1 MTNKRVRH
9 PKGGKSYK
17 LSYNSSF
24 QILVLQERLFPEYY
38 YYFSV
43 IKLN

>member
-24 QILVLQERLFPEYY
+24 QI
-38 YYFSV
+38 FSFAGKA
-43 IKLN
+43 IS